1 MSSGLRFS
9 STGEFSRVARRKRAC
24 PWRSVGRW
32 RADQQIVRREGDLP
46 AGLMIRHPRSAAA
59 SPGSRDIRGTRGHA
73 QGREPGQL
81 RRPGQADGPRHIE
94 VNWLHR
100 DALPLPTCGQSRL
113 TCWNGLRDG
122 KAVEGEL
129 SRWRYAPASTPV
141 ARAGPGPS
149 AARDLA
155 TDIPVYATD
164 ILAYFPRPYLP

>member
-1 MSSGLRFS
+1 MTQG
-9 STGEFSRVARRKRAC
+9 KRAC

-32 RADQQIVRREGDLP
+32 RADQQIVRFEGDLP

-59 SPGSRDIRGTRGHA
+59 SPGSRDIRGTRSHA

-100 DALPLPTCGQSRL
+100 DALSLPTCGTEPSDLLEWPAGRQ
-113 TCWNGLRDG
+113 
-122 KAVEGEL
+122 AVEGEL
-129 SRWRYAPASTPV
+129 PRWRYAPASGPV
-141 ARAGPGPS
+141 ARAGPRSS